1 VNSPVPPPFFATKK
15 QVLVIKLGAL
25 GDFVQA
31 FGPFAAIRARHSEAH
46 ITLLTAQPFAS
57 LARRSPW
64 FDAVDDNGRPGWRD
78 LAALWRLRR
87 LLGSGFGH
95 VYDLQTSARS
105 SRYRWLVGRRAAWS
119 GVDSHR
125 RANPNRDAMH
135 TADRQREQLR
145 LDGITHFPPP
155 ALDWLDADVTRLGLP
170 EAFALLIPG
179 ASPARPAKRWPIE
192 CFAALSLPVPAV
204 VVGGP
209 AEATLAAAIPGAI
222 DLTGRTDLPTLAAIA
237 RRATVAIGN
246 DTGPTHLV
254 AVAGTPTVAL
264 FGDDSDP
271 ALCAPRG
278 AAVTVLRQRPLAD
291 LPVETVRAAAL
302 ALTSAATRVG
312 EPP

>member
-1 VNSPVPPPFFATKK
+1 VNSPEPPPFSSTKE

-31 FGPFAAIRARHSEAH
+31 FGPFAAIRARHPDAH
-46 ITLLTAQPFAS
+46 ITLLTTPPFAP

-78 LAALWRLRR
+78 PAALWRLTR
-87 LLGSGFGH
+87 LLGGGFGH

-125 RANPNRDAMH
+125 RANPDRDAMH

-145 LDGITHFPPP
+145 LDGITHFPAP
-155 ALDWLDADVTRLGLP
+155 ALDWLDADVTRFALP
-170 EAFALLIPG
+170 EEFALLIPG
-179 ASPARPAKRWPIE
+179 ASPKRPAKRWPIE
-192 CFAALSLPVPAV
+192 RFATLSLPVPAV

-209 AEATLAAAIPGAI
+209 AEATLAAAIPGVI

-237 RRATVAIGN
+237 RRAAVAIGN

-278 AAVTVLRQRPLAD
+278 AAVTVLRHRPLAD
-291 LPVETVRAAAL
+291 LPVEAVRAAAL
-302 ALTSAATRVG
+302 ALTSTATRVG